1 MNRPLHTTAPVPL
14 LRRLATHPK
23 GSHYYRLMLLVGLC
37 NLALGITGGL
47 SWPLTPPDLHTL
59 LGWTLANLTLAV
71 LIRQQYVIN
80 LLFWLATRAPCHWP
94 LGVRRH
100 LAKVFH
106 HGGLHSA
113 GALAAT
119 GWFALY
125 LYGLASQWQRGIAV
139 DPALLWVS
147 AVLLGLV
154 SLMCVMAYPALR
166 ARWHN
171 AFEQVHR
178 FGGWA
183 SLLLLWGH
191 SVLNLRAVH
200 AEAWL
205 QAVPLAP
212 QVWLML
218 LLSVSIALPWL
229 RLRKVSVALHAP
241 SRHAVVVSFAHG
253 VTPFA
258 GSSTAISL
266 SPWREWHAF
275 ANIPTP
281 GEPGFRL
288 IISRAGDWTARFID
302 QLPSQVWVKGVPTA
316 GVARI
321 ETLFRSVLYIAT
333 GSGIGPVLPHLLA
346 GQVPIRLL
354 WSTRSPAATY
364 GQALVD
370 EIRQAQPD
378 ALIWDTDV
386 SGKPDLIALALQLQR
401 ESGAEAVICIANQRL
416 TESLVQA
423 MERRGIPA
431 YGAIWDS

>member
-1 MNRPLHTTAPVPL
+1 MSCPPEAAVPVPL
-14 LRRLATHPK
+14 LRRLAAHPR
-23 GSHYYRLMLLVGLC
+23 GAHYYRLMMLVGLC
-37 NLALGITGGL
+37 NLVLGVSGGL
-47 SWPLTPPDLHTL
+47 SWPLTPGDLHTL

-71 LIRQQYVIN
+71 LIRQQSVIN

-94 LGVRRH
+94 LSLRRQ

-125 LYGLASQWQRGIAV
+125 LYGLVSLWRQGTAMA
-139 DPALLWVS
+139 PALLWVS
-147 AVLLGLV
+147 GLLLGLV
-154 SLMCVMAYPALR
+154 SLMCVMAYPTLR

-171 AFEQVHR
+171 AFERAHR

-183 SLLLLWGH
+183 ALVLLWCHG
-191 SVLNLRAVH
+191 VLNLHAVH
-200 AEAWL
+200 ADGWPSAL
-205 QAVPLAP
+205 PLAP
-212 QVWLML
+212 QFWLL
-218 LLSVSIALPWL
+218 ALLSVSVALPWL
-229 RLRKVSVALHAP
+229 RLRKVAVVLEKP
-241 SRHAVVVSFAHG
+241 SRHAVVASFAHG

-258 GSSTAISL
+258 GSSSAISL
-266 SPWREWHAF
+266 SPWLEWHAF

-281 GEPGFRL
+281 GKPGFRL
-288 IISRAGDWTARFID
+288 IISRAGDWTGRFID
-302 QLPSQVWVKGVPTA
+302 QLPTHVWVRGIPTA

-321 ETLFRSVLYIAT
+321 ETLFTSVLYIAT

-346 GQVPIRLL
+346 GQVPITLL
-354 WSTRSPAATY
+354 WSTRSPVATY

-370 EIRQAQPD
+370 EIRQAQPGV
-378 ALIWDTDV
+378 LIWDTDV
-386 SGKPDLIALALQLQR
+386 SGKPDLIALALQLQHQ
-401 ESGAEAVICIANQRL
+401 SGAEAVICIANQRL

-423 MERRGIPA
+423 MESRGIPA